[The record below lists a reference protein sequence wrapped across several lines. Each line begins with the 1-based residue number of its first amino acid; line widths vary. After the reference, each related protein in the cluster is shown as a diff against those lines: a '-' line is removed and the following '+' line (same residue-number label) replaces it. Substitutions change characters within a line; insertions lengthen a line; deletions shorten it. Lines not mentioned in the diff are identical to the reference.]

1 MTDTSPRV
9 TSTGTDVPPLM
20 LHAMPSAMRAVA
32 PGTAVAST
40 GTPVTPLMNVPIGG
54 RDGISAGSGR
64 RLVTMGWQPD
74 LPDARDYDPRHD
86 KVKDILTKQD
96 SLVLSDAALPTRV
109 DNRDLCSPVE
119 DQGALGSCTAQAVV
133 GLMEYMMRRA
143 GNQHI
148 NGSRLFVYKVTRN
161 LLGWIGDQG
170 AYLRTA
176 MQAVSMFGVP
186 PERYLPYDIARYEE
200 EPSAF
205 LYSFADDFQ
214 ALNYARL
221 DPRDASPDDV
231 LALVKRVLAADFAV
245 VFGFSVYNS
254 LSNSPD
260 IPLPCRLDTLQGGH
274 AVMAVGYDDEREVDC
289 GAPGAL
295 IIRNSWGVDWGEQGY
310 GYLPYDYV
318 LRGLARDFWTC
329 FKWEWVNTGNFG

>member
-1 MTDTSPRV
+1 MTDSSPV
-9 TSTGTDVPPLM
+9 DFGGSD
-20 LHAMPSAMRAVA
+20 LHPNRALLALPSAMSCGGLAGSEA
-32 PGTAVAST
+32 SSITSTPSGT
-40 GTPVTPLMNVPIGG
+40 
-54 RDGISAGSGR
+54 RDGALIRGGR

-74 LPDARDYDPRHD
+74 LPDARDHDPRHD
-86 KVKDILTKQD
+86 KVKDVLKKQD
-96 SLVLSDAALPTRV
+96 SLVLSDDPIPARV
-109 DNRDLCSPVE
+109 DNRDLCSPIE

-133 GLMEYMMRRA
+133 SLMEYMMRRA
-143 GNQHI
+143 GGDHI

-161 LLGWIGDQG
+161 LLGWTGDQG

-221 DPRDASPDDV
+221 DPRDATPEDV
-231 LALVKRVLAADFAV
+231 LAGVKRVLAADYGV

-260 IPLPCRLDTLQGGH
+260 IPLPCTLASLQGGH
-274 AVMAVGYDDEREVDC
+274 AVMAVGYDDERAVAG

-295 IIRNSWGVDWGEQGY
+295 IVRNSWGVDWGERGY